1 MVFHISSN
9 DYPSLVINIYSD
21 IINPAVGGTTSV
33 LNSVLKH
40 GGSTVKR
47 VILTSSAVAVFEA
60 TGVPRVY
67 TESDWNNHA
76 VEAVKTKGSEAGPFL
91 IYCASKVLAER
102 AAWDFV
108 AAHKS
113 EISWDLV
120 ALNPPW
126 IFGVRFFFVRV

>member
-1 MVFHISSN
+1 
-9 DYPSLVINIYSD
+9 
-21 IINPAVGGTTSV
+21 
-33 LNSVLKH
+33 
-40 GGSTVKR
+40 VKR
-47 VILTSSAVAVFEA
+47 VVFTSSAVAVLEA

-108 AAHKS
+108 AVHKS

-126 IFGVRFFFVRV
+126 IFGVSFFFVRDLFWG

>member
-1 MVFHISSN
+1 MVFYISSN
-9 DYPSLVINIYSD
+9 DYLSLVTKTHSD
-21 IINPAVGGTTSV
+21 IINPAVRGTTAV

-47 VILTSSAVAVFEA
+47 VVFTSSAVAVFEA

-76 VEAVKTKGSEAGPFL
+76 VETVKTKGSEAGPFL

-126 IFGVRFFFVRV
+126 IFGVSFSFCS